1 MTFARPHDDRR
12 QKARLVL
19 YIYTSFRTCFFSM
32 AQGVNE
38 LTHNDFSDL
47 MYNDLFFR
55 HVTTKSMKPAS
66 SIVHPQRNS
75 FGTIYLLGSLR
86 GIVEDRVTI
95 HVANVKITS
104 ISSSD
109 HCLHS
114 DSSSCDTLSI
124 VTWSTLQ

>member
-1 MTFARPHDDRR
+1 MHYNDGG
-12 QKARLVL
+12 QKLRLVL
-19 YIYTSFRTCFFSM
+19 YIYLLSTLFFSM

-66 SIVHPQRNS
+66 SIMQSQRNS
-75 FGTIYLLGSLR
+75 FGTIYLVGSPR
-86 GIVEDRVTI
+86 GIVEDRVTM
-95 HVANVKITS
+95 HVANVKIAS

-109 HCLHS
+109 HGLQS
-114 DSSSCDTLSI
+114 DSRSCNTLSI